1 MIDLAII
8 GGGPAALTA
17 AIYAARAGLQ
27 TQVFEKSDFGGVLP
41 VIPLVENYPGFM
53 GEGKELALKMRQ
65 QAQTMSA
72 SLVYGECTRLD
83 LSASQPASGFTLTI
97 DDTRVT
103 ARTVLVASGSEPK
116 KLGFDLAIPVSYC
129 ALCDGAFAKDK
140 NAVVVGGANSALQE
154 ALYLANLAKKVTIIT
169 HSQLKA
175 DQELIDRA
183 RQVSNI
189 TIVENVEPTRAYLEA
204 FDYCFVYIGKTPATH
219 FLDSTLLDPHGY
231 IVTGKASSATNN
243 RKQFNYQTKIPGLF
257 AAGDVRQGSTKQIV
271 TAAGEGAAAAIE
283 ILDFLSVKH

>member
-116 KLGFDLAIPVSYC
+116 KLGFDLDGIDAVSVCANDKPYMVCAAVQIPIE
-129 ALCDGAFAKDK
+129 KDSVAGGYVGIA
-140 NAVVVGGANSALQE
+140 AVAPLPV
-154 ALYLANLAKKVTIIT
+154 
-169 HSQLKA
+169 
-175 DQELIDRA
+175 
-183 RQVSNI
+183 
-189 TIVENVEPTRAYLEA
+189 
-204 FDYCFVYIGKTPATH
+204 
-219 FLDSTLLDPHGY
+219 
-231 IVTGKASSATNN
+231 
-243 RKQFNYQTKIPGLF
+243 
-257 AAGDVRQGSTKQIV
+257 
-271 TAAGEGAAAAIE
+271 
-283 ILDFLSVKH
+283 